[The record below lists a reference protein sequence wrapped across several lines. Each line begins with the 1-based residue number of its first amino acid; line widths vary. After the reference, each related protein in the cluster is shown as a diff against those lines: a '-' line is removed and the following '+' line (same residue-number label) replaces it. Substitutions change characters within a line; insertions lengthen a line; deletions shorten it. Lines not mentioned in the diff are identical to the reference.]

1 MASHHRGLQ
10 GFASPPRVPVAVSR
24 EEVRRARQEAADSLV
39 LLLDIAGILGT
50 SNSVLRK
57 IFLKTGLPSVRIRD
71 ERTAHQSAV
80 AMTQETAKEFLA
92 WLKANGKC
100 GLGSERIIAKSSVQ
114 SLIEEA
120 KKAE

>member
-1 MASHHRGLQ
+1 
-10 GFASPPRVPVAVSR
+10 VSR

-100 GLGSERIIAKSSVQ
+100 GLGTERIASRDEVASWV
-114 SLIEEA
+114 EEI
-120 KKAE
+120 KA